1 MPLSVHIDGRDRH
14 RSPGYHWGA
23 QTHLVELFMGS
34 GDNIRPWEWSRGCPA
49 FDRFSRRSSK
59 SVVSPTS
66 VLDFTRPLDG
76 ITPGDTLC
84 GATHVKTAPKNDKIA
99 LNGYLFEV
107 AVEGTGRAY
116 GGKLNPELNYS
127 VASPKKLRRQSA
139 WADRPSIRDP
149 SGSLGS

>member
-49 FDRFSRRSSK
+49 FDRFISRRSSK

-84 GATHVKTAPKNDKIA
+84 EATHVKTAPKNDRIA
-99 LNGYLFEV
+99 LNSGLFEV
-107 AVEGTGRAY
+107 GV
-116 GGKLNPELNYS
+116 GG
-127 VASPKKLRRQSA
+127 
-139 WADRPSIRDP
+139 DRPAQRRKTQSRAQLFRYQSEEIATPVR
-149 SGSLGS
+149 LGGQAIDT